1 MAISVELL
9 DATRRLPRTS
19 IAWIVQH
26 VERAMRH
33 LGCEGDVRIKVVDD
47 AEMAAAHEEFA
58 GVPGTTDVL
67 TFDMTDPDL
76 GKPPE
81 MDLERFRLVPTPI
94 PFGID
99 TDILVCL
106 DEANRQSEGR
116 SGRMEGG
123 GGGLAVERELL
134 LYVIHGILHCL
145 GMDDHE
151 EQAFEAMHKVEDG
164 VLKAIGVGPV
174 FRAPGHGAGPGA

>member
-1 MAISVELL
+1 MPTSVELL
-9 DATRRLPRTS
+9 DATRRLPRDS
-19 IAWIVQH
+19 IGWIVQH
-26 VERAMRH
+26 VKKAMHH
-33 LGCEGDVRIKVVDD
+33 LGCGGEVRIKVVDD

-67 TFDMTDPDL
+67 TFDMTDREEL
-76 GKPPE
+76 GEPPE
-81 MDLERFRLVPTPI
+81 IDLQSSRLTGM
-94 PFGID
+94 FGID

-106 DEANRQSEGR
+106 DEANRQSGPP
-116 SGRMEGG
+116 GTPMEGG

-151 EQAFEAMHKVEDG
+151 EPAFEAMHKVEDG